1 MKKIFHYS
9 FLLAAMSMCML
20 SCVNDDTDM
29 DDIIAQY
36 QVEPASVE
44 LDYSDLNEAADVPVT
59 DENDSAYNDYVEN
72 SPWSKVMYINFDGDE
87 ATVSGT
93 VSGVAVSCSG
103 AHVTVTNLS
112 GPVKFVVSGKTTDG
126 SLKFYGDKRFQIL
139 LNGAEITN
147 PHGAAINN
155 QGSKSLYVVLADGT
169 VNRLQ
174 DGQTYA
180 MVDEEDQKAALF
192 SEGQIIFSGKGE
204 LAVIAVGRGGIR
216 SDDYIRVRPGTRISI
231 NSSALDGLRANDGI
245 ILDGGIIN
253 IQTTGS
259 GAKGVRSGGPM
270 TINGGRLVAI
280 STGDTRLGVTDEG
293 DADTTACA
301 ALYCDTLLTVN
312 AGILKLKATG
322 DGGKGMNGKGD
333 LDMCGG
339 SMTVVATGTKELKK
353 SKGVKLDGNF
363 GITGGYFYTYSRLSD
378 PLEVAG
384 SVNVASG
391 YAVYDQQLRVIT
403 ISYTGF

>member
-1 MKKIFHYS
+1 MMRKISYG
-9 FLLAAMSMCML
+9 LLAVAMAVTMV

-36 QVEPASVE
+36 MVEPASID
-44 LDYSDLNEAADVPVT
+44 LDYSDLAEVADVPVT

-72 SPWSKVMYINFDGDE
+72 TTWNKVININYAGD
-87 ATVSGT
+87 AVTVTGS
-93 VSGVAVSCSG
+93 VPGVTLQADG
-103 AHVTVTNLS
+103 AHVTVLNMS
-112 GPVKFVVSGKTTDG
+112 GPVKFVVSGATTDG

-174 DGQTYA
+174 DGETYA
-180 MVDEEDQKAALF
+180 MVEDEDQKAAFF
-192 SEGQIIFSGKGE
+192 SEGQIIFSGRGE
-204 LAVIAVGRGGIR
+204 LDVIAVGRGGIR
-216 SDDYIRVRPGTRISI
+216 SDDYIRVRPGARISV

-245 ILDGGIIN
+245 ILDGGVVN
-253 IQTTGS
+253 IQTTGT

-270 TINGGRLVAI
+270 TVNGGRLVAI

-301 ALYCDTLLTVN
+301 ALYCDTLLTVH
-312 AGILKLKATG
+312 AGVLKLKATG
-322 DGGKGMNGKGD
+322 DGGKGLNGKGNM
-333 LDMCGG
+333 DMRGG
-339 SMTVVATGTKELKK
+339 SMTVVATGTREIKK
-353 SKGVKLDGNF
+353 SKGVKLDGNL
-363 GITGGYFYTYSRLSD
+363 GITGGSFYTYSRLSD

-384 SVNVASG
+384 TMSVAPG
-391 YAVYDQQLRVIT
+391 YVTYDHEVRVIT
-403 ISYTGF
+403 ISYPGF